1 MLLERQY
8 HLHADRHER
17 IDERYG
23 YANGYKERTNK
34 TRQGTIELSIPQVRG
49 SDEAFRPVSLDTAMA
64 SEKVRRIALAEM
76 TIQGVASRWVKDI
89 LESL

>member
-1 MLLERQY
+1 MFLEREH
-8 HLHADRHER
+8 HLRTEPRER
-17 IDERYG
+17 TDERYG